1 MSAINDKEVV
11 EKQYQ
16 SAQNLN
22 TRISIHDKYS
32 VNKQGFGNWLVSHY
46 AITEGMRVLELGC
59 GTGDTWKSN
68 GGLVNKCAELVLT
81 DISEG
86 MIEAARHNLSGFDNV
101 TYRVVDIQDIPF
113 ASDSFDIVIA
123 NMMLYHVPDLSKGLA
138 EVKRVLRNGGRFH
151 CATYGENGIIQYIAD
166 LLKPY
171 GAKDTTNKNFTLQNG
186 RQILTRH
193 FSEIEMREYID
204 SLAVTKIDDILD
216 YLASLTG
223 MTTINGI
230 DRDTVKKVLEQ
241 NTVDGVLKVPKEYG
255 TFICK

>member
-1 MSAINDKEVV
+1 MSTINDKSIV
-11 EKQYQ
+11 EKQYENTK
-16 SAQNLN
+16 NLN

-32 VNKQGFGNWLVSHY
+32 VNKQGFGNWLASHY
-46 AITEGMRVLELGC
+46 QITEGMRVLELGC
-59 GTGDTWKSN
+59 GTGDTWKSH

-86 MIEAARHNLSGFDNV
+86 MIEAARNNLKGFDNI

-113 ASDSFDIVIA
+113 ASNSFNIVIA

-151 CATYGENGIIQYIAD
+151 CATYGENGIIKYIAE

-171 GAKDTTNKNFTLQNG
+171 GATDTTNKNFTLQNG
-186 RQILTRH
+186 RQILSQY
-193 FSEIEMREYID
+193 FSEIDMREYID
-204 SLAVTKIDDILD
+204 SLAVTNVDDMVD

-223 MTTINGI
+223 MTSISGI
-230 DRDTVKKVLEQ
+230 DRATVKSVLEKH
-241 NTVDGVLKVPKEYG
+241 TVDGVLSVPKEYG
-255 TFICK
+255 TFICR